1 VVGRREAAD
10 RRQRQLA
17 DQARR
22 DQERRDQEV
31 WLRQQQPLQQLA
43 PARPVP
49 MGVPARR
56 VS

>member
-1 VVGRREAAD
+1 
-10 RRQRQLA
+10 A
-17 DQARR
+17 DQWRR

-31 WLRQQQPLQQLA
+31 WLRQQQAPQQPIR
-43 PARPVP
+43 PAP